1 MPPSPVSLP
10 SGWVFIEVSALYIG
24 PCEARRRAIR
34 ALSYLAGRLEITR
47 VLRFPIGIVDDAMK
61 IPRSNVRA
69 DPDLAS
75 LKNDNP
81 HAAGLGLLLC

>member
-1 MPPSPVSLP
+1 
-10 SGWVFIEVSALYIG
+10 
-24 PCEARRRAIR
+24 
-34 ALSYLAGRLEITR
+34 
-47 VLRFPIGIVDDAMK
+47 MK

-69 DPDLAS
+69 DPELAS